1 MEKRK
6 ILLFN
11 FTTLKISLS
20 LLKLRKF
27 IWGDDGNGAGWGWS
41 EGWGLH
47 PYPGWLCFTSS
58 PPRMT
63 GTVFLLD
70 PRPLGPHKTLL
81 YPVKLYFLLIC
92 PLLLQFFLIKSISLI
107 KIYLKLQI
115 NLSHQIK
122 IIFSK
127 NWIILFK
134 CLTIQYHN
142 KNKNLIIQNQW
153 SIVYKFFF

>member
-1 MEKRK
+1 M
-6 ILLFN
+6 
-11 FTTLKISLS
+11 
-20 LLKLRKF
+20 
-27 IWGDDGNGAGWGWS
+27 GWGGS

-47 PYPGWLCFTSS
+47 PYPRWLCFTSS

-63 GTVFLLD
+63 GTVFLPD
-70 PRPLGPHKTLL
+70 PRPLGPHKTLPYL
-81 YPVKLYFLLIC
+81 VKLYFLLIC

-134 CLTIQYHN
+134 CLTRQYHN

-153 SIVYKFFF
+153 SIVYNFFFLIIKTKENVKIGALFPTLLEKKRDRKPCWVE